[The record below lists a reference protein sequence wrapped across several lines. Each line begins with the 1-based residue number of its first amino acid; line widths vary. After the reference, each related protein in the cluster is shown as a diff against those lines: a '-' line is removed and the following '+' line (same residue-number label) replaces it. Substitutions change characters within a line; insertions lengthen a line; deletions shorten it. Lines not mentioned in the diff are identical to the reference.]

1 VNVFGPPGV
10 PGAGGRPCEAV
21 DALDVA
27 AGPAV
32 LPEAVAVD
40 DEEPVAAEEE
50 APVATE
56 EAAPVSVADEAAVD
70 VAEAE
75 IASDDEAVLVA
86 AAMIIEEAS
95 SGEMVRVVTDSRAGA
110 PSPPRAS

>member
-1 VNVFGPPGV
+1 
-10 PGAGGRPCEAV
+10 
-21 DALDVA
+21 
-27 AGPAV
+27 
-32 LPEAVAVD
+32 VD

-50 APVATE
+50 PVAAE
-56 EAAPVSVADEAAVD
+56 EETPVSVADEVAVD

-86 AAMIIEEAS
+86 APAIIEEAS
-95 SGEMVRVVTDSRAGA
+95 AGEMMRVVTDSRAGA